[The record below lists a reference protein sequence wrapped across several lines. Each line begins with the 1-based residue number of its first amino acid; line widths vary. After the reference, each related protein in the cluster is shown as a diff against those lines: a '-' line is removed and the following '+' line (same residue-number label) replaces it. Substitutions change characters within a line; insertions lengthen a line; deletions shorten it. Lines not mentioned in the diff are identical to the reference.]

1 MAETIIANGIAQHVA
16 IEGPAAGPVVLLVHG
31 LGWDHTLWA
40 GQIAT
45 LAARGWRVIA
55 PDLRGMGQTDKPG
68 SAYSIDLYADDML
81 ALMDVLGVQRFALAG
96 FSLGGIIA
104 AAMIGKAAARIEAA
118 LIACCGVHSTAEGEA
133 GTEAMLARAESLGPL
148 AFAREQ
154 AAAIWHPD
162 FAAAHPDAVERFIV
176 WRAAMDQA
184 ALTRAFR
191 SGYGIDYRPVLD
203 AARLPVHFVAA
214 DRDPFASVATMEDLK
229 RRVPGAD
236 LVVIERSGHMA
247 PIEQRA
253 AFDAA
258 LVDFLDRAAVR
269 KG

>member
-1 MAETIIANGIAQHVA
+1 MAGMIAANGIAQHVA
-16 IEGPAAGPVVLLVHG
+16 IEGPAAGPAVLLVHG

-40 GQIAT
+40 GQIET
-45 LAARGWRVIA
+45 LVARGWRVVA
-55 PDLRGMGQTDKPG
+55 PDLRGMGASDKPDG
-68 SAYSIDLYADDML
+68 PYSIDLYADDML
-81 ALMDVLGVQRFALAG
+81 ALMDALGVPRFALAG

-104 AAMIGKAAARIEAA
+104 AAMIGKAEARIDAA

-133 GTEAMLARAESLGPL
+133 GTEAMLARAAGLGPL

-154 AAAIWHPD
+154 AAAIWHPA
-162 FAAAHPDAVERFIV
+162 FAAANPEAVERFIA

-191 SGYGIDYRPVLD
+191 STHGIDYRPVLR
-203 AARLPVHFVAA
+203 AAGLPVRFVAA
-214 DRDPFASVATMEDLK
+214 DRDPFASVAAMRDLAGG
-229 RRVPGAD
+229 VAGAD

-247 PIEQRA
+247 PIERRE

-258 LVDFLDRAAVR
+258 LTEFLDRACVSP
-269 KG
+269 G